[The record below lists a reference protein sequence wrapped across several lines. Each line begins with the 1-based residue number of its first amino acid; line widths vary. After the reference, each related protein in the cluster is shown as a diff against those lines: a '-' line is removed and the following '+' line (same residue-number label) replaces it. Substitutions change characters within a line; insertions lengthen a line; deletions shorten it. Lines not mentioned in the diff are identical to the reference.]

1 MKGLLFL
8 LVFLC
13 QVLVWD
19 SEATLHD
26 EFRGKFYAI
35 QEEYLKKLTKHQYNL
50 MEDLENKLRQ
60 QKWQTN
66 VIAIMVFVMVLVG
79 LVLSYLQFKSDQ
91 LSRSKSNFTL
101 RLGSGSVEIH
111 SSVIGLVIL
120 ALSFWFF
127 RAYIETV
134 YNVSVFEI
142 PFIDAAS
149 FEPK

>member
-8 LVFLC
+8 LVILC
-13 QVLVWD
+13 QVPVWD
-19 SEATLHD
+19 SEANPRD

-35 QEEYLKKLTKHQYNL
+35 QEEYLKKLTKHQYNI
-50 MEDLENKLRQ
+50 MEDLESKLRQ

-66 VIAIMVFVMVLVG
+66 VIAIVVFVMVLVG
-79 LVLSYLQFKSDQ
+79 LVLSYLQFKGDQ
-91 LSRSKSNFTL
+91 ASGSTSNFTL

-111 SSVIGLVIL
+111 SSIIGLGIL

-127 RAYIETV
+127 QGYIETV
-134 YNVSVFEI
+134 YDVTVFEI

-149 FEPK
+149 YEPK